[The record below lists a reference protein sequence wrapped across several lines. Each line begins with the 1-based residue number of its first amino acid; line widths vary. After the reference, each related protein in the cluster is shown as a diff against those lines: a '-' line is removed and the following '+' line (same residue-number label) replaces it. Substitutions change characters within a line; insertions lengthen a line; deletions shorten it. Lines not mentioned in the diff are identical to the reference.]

1 MDTLFYLL
9 TTTQILL
16 GTYLVWQGAQWLGY
30 VRRRLHS
37 DPGFYA
43 PRVALLC
50 PCKGVELGLERNL
63 VALTEFERQSYE
75 IFFILASERDP
86 ARSIIERVAR
96 SSRVKANIVIAGHP
110 ISCGEKVSNL
120 RAAIEQLPEEF
131 EVLVFADSDG
141 RPGKHWL
148 HYLVAPLADSRVG
161 ATTTMRWLVPN
172 VANLPTLL
180 LAAWNA
186 PIVTTLGEKARNFCW
201 GGGTAIR
208 RRTFEQCGALD
219 EWKSSVSDDY
229 SLTRAL
235 EHSGR
240 SILFIPESLTLSYV
254 ETDFEGLLEFTNRQ
268 ILITRIYSSKM
279 WKAAALT
286 HSLYCLTLVVG
297 GYSILTTLLAG
308 RPAFHLVLL
317 TFLPLLLASIRG
329 VLRLTGATE
338 ALPTIRTQVMARAW
352 IHVLLTLIVPF
363 VYVVNFVHSLVTRK
377 MRWRGAIYELISPQ
391 QTRIIR
397 N

>member
-1 MDTLFYLL
+1 VDTLFYLL
-9 TTTQILL
+9 TTIQILF
-16 GTYLVWQGAQWLGY
+16 GTYLVWQGVEWLGY

-43 PRVALLC
+43 PRVAVLC
-50 PCKGVELGLERNL
+50 PCKGIEPGLERNL
-63 VALTEFERQSYE
+63 VALTEFERQNYE
-75 IFFILASERDP
+75 VFFILASEKDP
-86 ARSIIERVAR
+86 ARSIIERVAK
-96 SSRVKANIVIAGHP
+96 SSRVKANLLIAGHP
-110 ISCGEKVSNL
+110 IHCGEKVSNL
-120 RAAIEQLPEEF
+120 RAALEQLPEEF

-148 HYLVAPLADSRVG
+148 YYLVAPLADSRVG

-172 VANLPTLL
+172 VGNLPTLL

-186 PIVTTLGEKARNFCW
+186 PIVTMLGERARNFCW

-208 RRTFEQCGALD
+208 RSTFEQSGVLE
-219 EWKSSVSDDY
+219 EWKGSVSDDY

-235 EHSGR
+235 EHSGK

-254 ETDFEGLLEFTNRQ
+254 ETDFEGLLEFTSRQ

-279 WKAAALT
+279 WRAAALT
-286 HSLYCLTLVVG
+286 HSLYCLTLVLGFYLTV
-297 GYSILTTLLAG
+297 TTLFAG
-308 RPAFHLVLL
+308 RPAFQLVLL

-329 VLRLTGATE
+329 VLRLTAVTE
-338 ALPTIRTQVMARAW
+338 ALPTVRAQIMAQAW
-352 IHVLLTLIVPF
+352 IYVLLTLVVPF
-363 VYVVNFVHSLVTRK
+363 LYLVNFVHSLVTRK
-377 MRWRGAIYELISPQ
+377 IRWRGAIYELISPQ
-391 QTRIIR
+391 QTKIIR

>member
-9 TTTQILL
+9 TTIQILL
-16 GTYLVWQGAQWLGY
+16 GTHLVWHGVQWLGY

-43 PRVALLC
+43 PRAALLC
-50 PCKGVELGLERNL
+50 PCKGVEPGLERNL
-63 VALTEFERQSYE
+63 VALTEFERQNYE
-75 IFFILASERDP
+75 IFFILASDKDP
-86 ARSIIERVAR
+86 ARSIIERVAQ

-110 ISCGEKVSNL
+110 INCAEKVSNL

-148 HYLVAPLADSRVG
+148 HHLVAPLADSRVG

-172 VANLPTLL
+172 VSNLPTLL
-180 LAAWNA
+180 LAAWNP
-186 PIVTTLGEKARNFCW
+186 PIVTMLGEKSKNFCW

-208 RRTFEQCGALD
+208 RSTFEQCGVLD

-240 SILFIPESLTLSYV
+240 SILFIPECLTLSFV

-268 ILITRIYSSKM
+268 ILITRVYSNNI
-279 WKAAALT
+279 WRAGALT
-286 HSLYCLTLVVG
+286 HLLYCSTLVLG
-297 GYSILTTLLAG
+297 FYLILTTLFAG
-308 RPAFHLVLL
+308 RPVLHLVLL

-329 VLRLTGATE
+329 VLRLTGVTE
-338 ALPTIRTQVMARAW
+338 ALPAVRAQIIAQAW
-352 IHVLLTLIVPF
+352 IYVLLALFVPF
-363 VYVVNFVHSLVTRK
+363 LYLVNFVHSLVTNRIG
-377 MRWRGAIYELISPQ
+377 WRGAIYELISPQ
-391 QTRIIR
+391 QTKIIR

>member
-1 MDTLFYLL
+1 MSL
-9 TTTQILL
+9 QRNRA
-16 GTYLVWQGAQWLGY
+16 GAQ
-30 VRRRLHS
+30 
-37 DPGFYA
+37 
-43 PRVALLC
+43 
-50 PCKGVELGLERNL
+50 RNL
-63 VALTEFERQSYE
+63 VALTEFERQNYE
-75 IFFILASERDP
+75 IFFILASEKDP
-86 ARSIIERVAR
+86 ARSIIERVAK
-96 SSRVKANIVIAGHP
+96 SSRVKANVVIAGHP
-110 ISCGEKVSNL
+110 INCGEKVSNL
-120 RAAIEQLPEEF
+120 RAAIEQLAEEF

-172 VANLPTLL
+172 VGNLPTLL

-186 PIVTTLGEKARNFCW
+186 PIVTMLGEKAKNFCW

-208 RRTFEQCGALD
+208 RSTFEQCNVLE

-229 SLTRAL
+229 SLTHAL
-235 EHSGR
+235 ERSGR

-254 ETDFEGLLEFTNRQ
+254 ETDFEGLLEFTSRQ

-279 WKAAALT
+279 WREGAGA
-286 HSLYCLTLVVG
+286 HFLYCFTLVLG
-297 GYSILTTLLAG
+297 FYLILSTLFAG
-308 RPAFHLVLL
+308 RPAFQLVLL

-338 ALPTIRTQVMARAW
+338 ALPALRSQIMPQAW
-352 IHVLLTLIVPF
+352 IYVLLALLVPF
-363 VYVVNFVHSLVTRK
+363 LYLLNFIHSLVTNK
-377 MRWRGAIYELISPQ
+377 IRWRGAIYELISPQ
-391 QTRIIR
+391 QTKIIR